1 MEEGIARLLAHFREA
16 FVFSPTAAFRD
27 WFRAQE
33 DLNGRGDA
41 QTARALA
48 DDLWEQLPALSF
60 DSPEARA
67 RFLHNAGVF
76 FGTAGPAAGLARARF
91 CFGQALDHFASHAED
106 GWRARALHNLATA
119 LANLGETAGEV
130 REAVGLFREALAWR
144 TAEREIARGVSL
156 HNLGLALRRLSE
168 LEPAEARQHLSESAA
183 ALAESAAIRESNR
196 LEEGL
201 AATRRELAE
210 TLSKLR
216 GGNPEVTG
224 QTPPGA
230 GKG

>member
-16 FVFSPTAAFRD
+16 FALSPTVAFRD

-48 DDLWEQLPALSF
+48 DDLWEQLPELF
-60 DSPEARA
+60 FGSPETRA

-76 FGTAGPAAGLARARF
+76 FGTAGPAADLARARS
-91 CFGQALDHFASHAED
+91 CFGEALDHFATHAED

-119 LANLGETAGEV
+119 LANLGETSGEV
-130 REAVGLFREALAWR
+130 REAVGLFQEALAWR
-144 TAEREIARGVSL
+144 TSEREIARGVTL
-156 HNLGLALRRLSE
+156 HNLGLALRRLAD
-168 LEPAEARQHLSESAA
+168 LEPEAAREHLSGSAA
-183 ALAESAAIRESNR
+183 ALAESAAIREHNR

-201 AATRRELAE
+201 AASRRELAE
-210 TLSKLR
+210 TLSR
-216 GGNPEVTG
+216 MPGGGPEER
-224 QTPPGA
+224 
-230 GKG
+230 